1 MQSDDLPDTLI
12 RPARQAALTPLALDD
27 QLAFLLR
34 RAHQHLTSLFQQ
46 MMTVGQLTSPQYN
59 ALLRLREQGRVSQ
72 NQLGRLI
79 DMDPATTQGVV
90 TRLVQ
95 RGLIER
101 VPDEVDRRRVQ
112 LTLTEAGHQTMLEA
126 LVIGQDIQERALAEF
141 SAEERAELVRM
152 LAKLTR

>member
-126 LVIGQDIQERALAEF
+126 MVIGQDIQEKALAEF